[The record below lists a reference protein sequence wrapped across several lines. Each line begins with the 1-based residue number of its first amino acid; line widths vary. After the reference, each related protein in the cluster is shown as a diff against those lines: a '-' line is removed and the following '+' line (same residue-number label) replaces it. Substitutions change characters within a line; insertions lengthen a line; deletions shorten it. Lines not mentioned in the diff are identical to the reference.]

1 MKKGYFSIDMIMSLI
16 IFLLIVSI
24 SFYYLSYM
32 SRPPEPMTSVLKTAA
47 FDFAERI
54 EENIS
59 WSVYMMPIFIESGN
73 DSKIVIEKKFYP
85 ESDVDLNSIIIED
98 ENISEINSS
107 FEDNTIIFT
116 PTIKTG
122 KNNYYLIY
130 TKNTALAAREYT
142 TNLNATGIWINNSL
156 MNVSF
161 ATTGISKIEFNGVSI
176 LKGIGANLTTS
187 SVPGLDLSAVRA
199 KRAYDN
205 GIDVKIYN
213 NNSKIIVT
221 SNHTFDPIIYITKT
235 FTSQYNGSDN
245 SIASSGLQFN
255 SIIDFLDVY
264 GGGEGIAVIGN
275 SLNVSLYNNTYNEIR
290 LYNVTEFEIYLH
302 DGTYANALLEK
313 DMYLNPPNIILLM
326 PEEVSG
332 ISSGSLLE
340 LGSTDYETIKERFAK
355 GIDFNLTLHNTSIG
369 IERPIDVTVIT
380 IKYPV
385 IVVDRF
391 AKSNRTE
398 LDVAVMVG

>member
-1 MKKGYFSIDMIMSLI
+1 MIISLV

-32 SRPPEPMTSVLKTAA
+32 SRPPEPITAVLKTAA
-47 FDFAERI
+47 FDFAEQI

-59 WSVYMMPIFIESGN
+59 WSIYTMPIFIESGN
-73 DSKIVIEKKFYP
+73 DSKTVIEKKFYP
-85 ESDVDLNSIIIED
+85 ESDVDLNSIIVED
-98 ENISEINSS
+98 ENLSEINSS
-107 FEDNTIIFT
+107 FDDNTIIFT

-142 TNLNATGIWINNSL
+142 TDLNAAGTWINNSL
-156 MNVSF
+156 MNVSI
-161 ATTGISKIEFNGVSI
+161 ATTGISKIEFNSVSI

-187 SVPGLDLSAVRA
+187 SVPDLTSSAVRA

-205 GIDVKIYN
+205 GIAVKLYN

-235 FTSQYNGSDN
+235 FTSQYNGSAN
-245 SIASSGLQFN
+245 SITSSGLQFN
-255 SIIDFLDVY
+255 SIIDFIDVY

-275 SLNVSLYNNTYNEIR
+275 SMNVSLYNNTYNEIR
-290 LYNVTEFEIYLH
+290 IYNVTEFEIYLH
-302 DGTYANALLEK
+302 EGTYANALLEK
-313 DMYLNPPNIILLM
+313 DMYLNPPDIVLLM

-332 ISSGSLLE
+332 ISVDSLST
-340 LGSTDYETIKERFAK
+340 LGNTDYETIKETFAE
-355 GIDFNLTLHNTSIG
+355 GIDFNLTIYNTSIG

-385 IVVDRF
+385 LVVDRF
-391 AKSNRTE
+391 KKSNRTE